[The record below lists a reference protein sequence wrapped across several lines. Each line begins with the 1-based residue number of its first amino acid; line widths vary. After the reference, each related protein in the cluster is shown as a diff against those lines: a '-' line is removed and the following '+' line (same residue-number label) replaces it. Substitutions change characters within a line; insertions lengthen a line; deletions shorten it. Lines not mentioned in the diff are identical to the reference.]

1 MVHFTQYRLRILF
14 YSDIR
19 MTRSHAPDYS
29 IRSSAGQ
36 RICAPLRGFSQLIT
50 TFIALQLHR
59 HPPWTYISLDH
70 IIFSIPAYLF
80 SATSVSGFFYLCQA
94 FRPLSLAIRGFVS
107 YLHSSLSG
115 FTLQELMF
123 LPFTFTVKEL
133 SATFFSKTLPLWN
146 RIELN
151 YRPPPYQSG
160 ALTNWATVQN
170 PS

>member
-80 SATSVSGFFYLCQA
+80 SATSASGFFYLCQA
-94 FRPLSLAIRGFVS
+94 FRPFSLAIRSFVS

-123 LPFTFTVKEL
+123 LPFTFTVKEPFL
-133 SATFFSKTLPLWN
+133 
-146 RIELN
+146 E
-151 YRPPPYQSG
+151 
-160 ALTNWATVQN
+160 TNWTAPKILENRGLEPLTLGLQ
-170 PS
+170 SRCSSQLS